1 MKRQTHQ
8 VFFDLY
14 RVILCMVMIIIFGS
28 IVGCGSGSVPVTGNT
43 PGVQVVS
50 STWKAQRYGAF
61 AKVWGS
67 TTTQMQL
74 DLLNNTWKSIV
85 VNGYVTTDVTG
96 QGKMTNST
104 NSACVVY
111 VFQNSSAG
119 ITNEEISTCPRGS
132 TSTSCTRTSTWLLNN
147 CKIRAVT
154 LPASVTFKGTMV
166 TIIEYR
172 DLETVVVLSS
182 EGVAEVSPVEQP
194 DQIFEVN
201 PGQAAYAVTNEFR
214 EQAESFFGFP
224 PGLEVGFD
232 QMIAP
237 IEQMD
242 QVHQIQSANLI
253 LRSQGL
259 PIIPLPEPFILGL
272 RWLNEI
278 PQDSRVTQAIAN
290 SIDWANLQSLY
301 PDLPMPAVFE
311 AQGQTLDL
319 QSIPFDTETARR
331 LLSEAGYSSGQE
343 MFILFDESISGLADL
358 ASGIAGELTSNAGF
372 VVNISSF
379 NSDNAEGVFAELD
392 KTNLPI
398 LVLSGY

>member
-1 MKRQTHQ
+1 
-8 VFFDLY
+8 
-14 RVILCMVMIIIFGS
+14 
-28 IVGCGSGSVPVTGNT
+28 
-43 PGVQVVS
+43 
-50 STWKAQRYGAF
+50 
-61 AKVWGS
+61 
-67 TTTQMQL
+67 
-74 DLLNNTWKSIV
+74 
-85 VNGYVTTDVTG
+85 
-96 QGKMTNST
+96 
-104 NSACVVY
+104 
-111 VFQNSSAG
+111 
-119 ITNEEISTCPRGS
+119 
-132 TSTSCTRTSTWLLNN
+132 
-147 CKIRAVT
+147 
-154 LPASVTFKGTMV
+154 
-166 TIIEYR
+166 
-172 DLETVVVLSS
+172 
-182 EGVAEVSPVEQP
+182 
-194 DQIFEVN
+194 
-201 PGQAAYAVTNEFR
+201 
-214 EQAESFFGFP
+214 
-224 PGLEVGFD
+224 
-232 QMIAP
+232 MIAP

-343 MFILFDESISGLADL
+343 MFILFEESISGLADL